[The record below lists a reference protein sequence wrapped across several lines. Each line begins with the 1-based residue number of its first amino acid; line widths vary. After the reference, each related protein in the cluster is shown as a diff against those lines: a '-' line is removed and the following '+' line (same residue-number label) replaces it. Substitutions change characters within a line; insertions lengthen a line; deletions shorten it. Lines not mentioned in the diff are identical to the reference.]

1 MKFPQDSV
9 HQKLLKLVHF
19 RRAIQNIKN
28 GDVFWDTVWLQKHS
42 RQCSLYAIRCF
53 ITFKSITLGGL
64 SIQVPDASHRCILHV
79 VTEQISGNNTA
90 PVNKTSPCHGGSFL
104 SSIFRRE
111 LNIHGAWSFCLS
123 TDLDGYSWHLETG
136 YSLRTE
142 HQPFWYL
149 VPPEIP
155 FCIRGSITA
164 ANAAGNYVDC
174 KKFVIHS
181 KRRSLSRFVAV
192 WYRFHI
198 YAIQAAVLCGSTTT
212 TTAENCRKPQ
222 IYRREDREGTAL
234 TAIKA

>member
-1 MKFPQDSV
+1 VVCLYRFLMHHIGVYYTLLQSKFLETIQR
-9 HQKLLKLVHF
+9 QWIK
-19 RRAIQNIKN
+19 RRH
-28 GDVFWDTVWLQKHS
+28 VTTV
-42 RQCSLYAIRCF
+42 
-53 ITFKSITLGGL
+53 
-64 SIQVPDASHRCILHV
+64 V
-79 VTEQISGNNTA
+79 
-90 PVNKTSPCHGGSFL
+90 FL

-192 WYRFHI
+192 WYRFYI
-198 YAIQAAVLCGSTTT
+198 YAIQTAVLCGSTTT